1 MKYISH
7 LDVMRCMSRAVRRA
21 RLPLWYTE
29 GFNPHPYMMFALPL
43 SLGFSSQCESM
54 DIRIEG
60 EMTDAD
66 IAGRMRDVMPEGLR
80 LLSVREPVM
89 QPSEIAFA
97 DIFEGTT
104 TTDIHRGQ
112 LETMLKKRVFDQYA
126 SLCRYEM
133 SIGQDFYQY
142 FIVRS
147 DIDQIMSCAR
157 FLSTGHPGDY
167 LFAMPAFFNQHTK
180 LDLYALAAVNSFE
193 SLLAALEG
201 TPYYDMM
208 HLFARKAP
216 SEINF
221 LDMEAVFQR
230 YLYDRLEELIEK
242 GFKGKDRKEVMSAV
256 GMQLDMEAIVNL
268 YRLKRMGGRSP
279 EEIRRSVV
287 IGPISRLRR
296 RQFELL
302 VEAPS
307 AAEMVKQLDAT
318 PYGRKF
324 QKDFSFIEDSAQ
336 KLQYGRCLKDLRF
349 STNPSVVMLS
359 FMFLAENEVNNI
371 THIIEGIR
379 YQVPAQEI
387 SRMLIGVGD

>member
-1 MKYISH
+1 MQ
-7 LDVMRCMSRAVRRA
+7 CRR
-21 RLPLWYTE
+21 
-29 GFNPHPYMMFALPL
+29 
-43 SLGFSSQCESM
+43 
-54 DIRIEG
+54 
-60 EMTDAD
+60 
-66 IAGRMRDVMPEGLR
+66 
-80 LLSVREPVM
+80 
-89 QPSEIAFA
+89 
-97 DIFEGTT
+97 
-104 TTDIHRGQ
+104 
-112 LETMLKKRVFDQYA
+112 
-126 SLCRYEM
+126 
-133 SIGQDFYQY
+133 
-142 FIVRS
+142 
-147 DIDQIMSCAR
+147 
-157 FLSTGHPGDY
+157 
-167 LFAMPAFFNQHTK
+167 FFNQHTK

>member
-1 MKYISH
+1 MLTTVSSNAILAK
-7 LDVMRCMSRAVRRA
+7 SRAMYGRRLTE
-21 RLPLWYTE
+21 RNYTE
-29 GFNPHPYMMFALPL
+29 
-43 SLGFSSQCESM
+43 
-54 DIRIEG
+54 
-60 EMTDAD
+60 
-66 IAGRMRDVMPEGLR
+66 
-80 LLSVREPVM
+80 LLNCHSVNEVANYLKNRT
-89 QPSEIAFA
+89 AYA

-307 AAEMVKQLDAT
+307 AACHGEVSTVRHSDAILAVTVRSLSDCTDVAAFHGHGGIFTGYFNQTAIIRSRCIILAGNYLAFLLGRAVLQCHLAQDDDFACCAVVGSQCISVQVKNHGLSGGYTDAL
-318 PYGRKF
+318 PC
-324 QKDFSFIEDSAQ
+324 D
-336 KLQYGRCLKDLRF
+336 
-349 STNPSVVMLS
+349 V
-359 FMFLAENEVNNI
+359 
-371 THIIEGIR
+371 GIGG
-379 YQVPAQEI
+379 QFKIFA
-387 SRMLIGVGD
+387 VGESGL

>member
-1 MKYISH
+1 MLTTVSSNAILAK
-7 LDVMRCMSRAVRRA
+7 SRAMYGRRLTE
-21 RLPLWYTE
+21 RNYTE
-29 GFNPHPYMMFALPL
+29 LLNCHSVNEVANYLEKPDGLCGYLRGDDHYRYPPWPAGDDARKSAL
-43 SLGFSSQCESM
+43 
-54 DIRIEG
+54 
-60 EMTDAD
+60 
-66 IAGRMRDVMPEGLR
+66 
-80 LLSVREPVM
+80 
-89 QPSEIAFA
+89 
-97 DIFEGTT
+97 
-104 TTDIHRGQ
+104 
-112 LETMLKKRVFDQYA
+112 FDQYA

>member
-1 MKYISH
+1 MNHFMLTTVSSNAILAK
-7 LDVMRCMSRAVRRA
+7 SRAMYGRRLTE
-21 RLPLWYTE
+21 RNYTE
-29 GFNPHPYMMFALPL
+29 LLNCHSVNEVANYLKNRTAY
-43 SLGFSSQCESM
+43 
-54 DIRIEG
+54 
-60 EMTDAD
+60 AD
-66 IAGRMRDVMPEGLR
+66 M
-80 LLSVREPVM
+80 
-89 QPSEIAFA
+89 
-97 DIFEGTT
+97 FEGTT
-104 TTDIHRGQ
+104 ATDIHRGQ

-147 DIDQIMSCAR
+147 DIDQILSCAR

-180 LDLYALAAVNSFE
+180 LDLYELASVNSFD

-201 TPYYDMM
+201 SPYYDMM

-216 SEINF
+216 SEIDF

-242 GFKGKDRKEVMSAV
+242 GFKGKDRKEVLRAI
-256 GMQLDMEAIVNL
+256 GLQLDMEAIVNI
-268 YRLKRMGGRSP
+268 YRLKRMGYRSP
-279 EEIRRSVV
+279 EQIRRSVM
-287 IGPISRLRR
+287 IGPISGLRK
-296 RQFELL
+296 RQFEMLI
-302 VEAPS
+302 EAPS
-307 AAEMVKQLDAT
+307 AAEMVKLLDAT

-324 QKDFSFIEDSAQ
+324 QKEFSYIEDSAQ
-336 KLQYGRCLKDLRF
+336 KVQYGRCLKDLRF

-379 YQVPAQEI
+379 YQVPAEEI

>member
-1 MKYISH
+1 MLTTVSSNAILAK
-7 LDVMRCMSRAVRRA
+7 SRAMYGRRLTE
-21 RLPLWYTE
+21 RNYTE
-29 GFNPHPYMMFALPL
+29 
-43 SLGFSSQCESM
+43 
-54 DIRIEG
+54 
-60 EMTDAD
+60 
-66 IAGRMRDVMPEGLR
+66 
-80 LLSVREPVM
+80 LLNCHSVNEVANYLKNRT
-89 QPSEIAFA
+89 AYA

-133 SIGQDFYQY
+133 SRIFYQY